1 MKLACSRDAQRNKCT
16 KRKPAARTRA
26 AADRI
31 TYMPRKLTCLT
42 LPLLLTG
49 GFILNAQDAG
59 LALRTS
65 VGYNTQRA
73 SLPLTDEQRKE
84 AERLGQ
90 EAQRASQAGK
100 YGEAMKDYNQGTAV
114 MRSIP
119 WTPAYELAVSLQGK
133 LDHAIVEPGKSVIVT
148 LTPLYSDD
156 REQGLKM
163 TAALALAPAKRGG
176 GEEKTLASG
185 LKMDPAALPF
195 STRVTLP
202 DALTGDFNLEVRL
215 AADGDVPISAARG
228 AFVKSLP
235 VHIEA
240 LSAEAQRLK
249 DKLAKTKQGS
259 PALATAQYALALYEK
274 ADQGEIN
281 PARYNFTEE
290 FVSATNIADSVN
302 QGRDPFA
309 GKHGDLR
316 KAYRSGVDNT
326 LQPYRIFIPT
336 AYDGS
341 KPTPLLVALHGMG
354 GDESSMF
361 DGYKE
366 TLKREAER
374 VGFIVACP
382 KGRDSAS
389 MYRGSA
395 EQDVMDVMKEV
406 ERDYRIDSKRVYLM
420 GHSMGG
426 YGTWSVAIAHPD
438 LFAALGPIS
447 GGGDV
452 NGLLKIKSVPEYV
465 VHGDDDRTVNVSQSR
480 RMVEAGKKAG
490 VSITYVEVPGGS
502 HVSVAEPNFAP
513 MLDFFAKQQRSD
525 SSEVKTQ

>member
-1 MKLACSRDAQRNKCT
+1 
-16 KRKPAARTRA
+16 
-26 AADRI
+26 
-31 TYMPRKLTCLT
+31 MPRLQIRFA
-42 LPLLLTG
+42 LPCVLAG
-49 GFILNAQDAG
+49 GLFLNAQDAG

-65 VGYNTQRA
+65 VGYNTQKA

-84 AERLGQ
+84 ADRLGQ

-114 MRSIP
+114 MRGIP
-119 WTPAYELAVSLQGK
+119 WTPAYELAVSLQGR
-133 LDHAIVEPGKSVIVT
+133 LDHALVEPGKSVNIT
-148 LTPLYSDD
+148 LTPLFTDD
-156 REQGLKM
+156 REQGVKM
-163 TAALALAPAKRGG
+163 IATVALAPAKKGA

-185 LKMDPAALPF
+185 LKLDTAGLPF
-195 STRVTLP
+195 STRVALP

-215 AADGDVPISAARG
+215 APEGEAPASAART

-240 LSAEAQRLK
+240 LSSDAQQLK
-249 DKLAKTKQGS
+249 DKLAKTKPGS

-290 FVSATNIADSVN
+290 FIIASNIADSVG

-316 KAYRSGVDNT
+316 KAYRSAVDSS
-326 LQPYRIFIPT
+326 LQPYRIFVPT

-341 KPTPLLVALHGMG
+341 KATPLLVALHGMG
-354 GDESSMF
+354 GDENSMF

-406 ERDYRIDSKRVYLM
+406 ERDYRIDTKRVYLM

-426 YGTWSVAIAHPD
+426 YGTWSVAMAHPE

-452 NGLLKIKSVPEYV
+452 NGMLKIKSIPEYV

-490 VSITYVEVPGGS
+490 ININYVEVPGGS

-513 MLDFFAKQQRSD
+513 MLDFFAKQQRSE
-525 SSEVKTQ
+525 SSEVKIQ